1 MRAFRRRL
9 TTHFGLLVLGGV
21 ALSGLGSL
29 QFGVRPVMLLNAD
42 CQFNVACSQIEPDII
57 AKGIETQAQVDFL
70 LGSGCRDGQ
79 GYLFSRPLQATE
91 LKNWLSQRMRP
102 TPRQW

>member
-1 MRAFRRRL
+1 MPPRPLHSFRRSL
-9 TTHFGLLVLGGV
+9 TTHFGLLVLGAV

-42 CQFNVACSQIEPDII
+42 SQFNVACSQVESDII
-57 AKGIETQAQVDFL
+57 AERIETRAQVDFL

-79 GYLFSRPLQATE
+79 GHLFARPLQATE
-91 LKNWLSQRMRP
+91 L
-102 TPRQW
+102 